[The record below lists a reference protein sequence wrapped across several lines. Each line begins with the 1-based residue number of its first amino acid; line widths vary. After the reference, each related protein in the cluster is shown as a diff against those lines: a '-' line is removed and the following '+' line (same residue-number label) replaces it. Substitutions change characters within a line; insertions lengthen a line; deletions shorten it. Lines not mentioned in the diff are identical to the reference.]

1 MAGITIPLIVTGD
14 AAIDA
19 AVSKLARLDQAINK
33 MAESQKRAT
42 SQSAQPLALEKP
54 RLSRNQTEELLRLNK
69 ELEGVQNKQHFTL
82 ALLLKDLRE
91 YDKEMSKAASNARI
105 EMHGREA
112 GIKAVEKQAKA
123 YQTVTAELA
132 KFNAETFRQTERAKA
147 ALYAKQTPAKAEA
160 DLLRSQAD
168 TRQESRNLKDPA
180 YIANEQ
186 RKIANAATKEAI
198 LLESKLTAEATK
210 LTAAE
215 KASNQALAASNE
227 IRKVNTKAKQDAL
240 TADAREAASL
250 AELNRQIA
258 SSVSSERIA
267 AANKK
272 IINDARVAAATSAE
286 REKAALAALNL
297 QIANSTSPERIAAE
311 RKKLAARTTLD
322 AALAAD
328 REAAALAKL
337 RTELATTDVK
347 ERERIKLL
355 QELARAQAALAA
367 QQGNAGAVKQTVAAK
382 EQARAERELA
392 LLLARKSAAIAPL
405 IAQIKKLREE
415 EDKATRSTQQF
426 SVKLHLARQA
436 AAALRSSLYGLGTSF
451 GMFTSST
458 VLTAASV
465 YAVMSA
471 IRLAVREAIQYEK
484 ALAALGAMSS
494 QATAASS
501 KYAEDLR
508 QLNAAVSEAANST
521 QFSMAETAT
530 AMKQLALAGLDAQQS
545 IEAVPSALA
554 LATIGA
560 MDFAQAAEIATNV
573 MMGMGLTVQ
582 DLPVVVDTLAKAATE
597 SNANVQ
603 ELGNALSYAAP
614 LAASFGVSL
623 GYTTAAMEV
632 LANAGIKGS
641 RAGTGMRRVF
651 ISLFTPTEKITE
663 AVRLFGVTLG
673 KVNEEALGM
682 ESLDAFAG
690 KLIEAGDG
698 AEEAQRMLEEFYVAT
713 AGGSRNLQLLRE
725 AVGVYA
731 LPAMTQ
737 LVRSVGLG
745 KKSIQE
751 LAKGLADVEGSSAQ
765 QMTKMMD
772 NLATVWDEVKASA
785 SVSATKLYDTQ
796 KSGLREML
804 EVVRDIARALGD
816 SEEPAQALVKA
827 VIAVG
832 EAVWTVVKVL
842 LAYKAAVISIG
853 ALTAIWGMAAT
864 AVTAVGSVLGS
875 ILTTLKLISTYGA
888 GSGIM
893 SALALGG
900 GAGLAALLPVIG
912 QILVLVGLVGAGIWA
927 WSEYGDDVVKALE
940 PVSDA
945 ANTLSN
951 VVETARAEMESNYK
965 ALIQGGGLLQL
976 YKDRTDLEL
985 QMIDLVKSDT
995 SEVYRLAKAYEEVQ
1009 GKISDAHKQLKEFS
1023 GSSMTL
1029 YIASLRTNV
1038 GSNKRLEAEQ
1048 EAEVAR
1054 LRGARDSANR
1064 QSEDASRAAYRA
1076 AADALAVTKAQNAA
1090 DAERLEGTIALQ
1102 RVLRLGT
1109 GIEQLRESL
1118 ALMRQVN
1125 EETVGINQAIR
1136 DQEELIERKKGAHT
1150 EADLAELRGLQA
1162 RAKILKEQLESYQAL
1177 IDTSGRG
1184 GALELEKALKVE
1196 EKAAKEMRKE
1206 MELLKGTELDR
1217 ASAALYAAKQARDAA
1232 AEQVHA
1238 TQTRRD
1244 EFVNAERAIR
1254 DELDSTADKLSST
1267 GLEIQ
1272 ARYGAVQGLREI
1284 AIAENLAA
1292 YVAQLKAERALVEAE
1307 EKYQTERSSAAAG
1320 GDKAAAGRDKDANA
1334 EAKLIKSAAELH
1346 EAHLTLIKDLADLK
1360 GGFEDLTEKALA
1372 RGIEF
1377 YEKLTAAG
1385 KKYSETIQVIRH
1397 SGAQL
1402 PGVGPIS
1409 GGYIAP
1415 GQGVGAGSGTGTV
1428 LGAGS
1433 VNIPRRS
1440 QMDQSFVAGLEQFIR
1455 AGKALGHAITVGDTF
1470 RTGAE
1475 QADLFRRKPNLA
1487 APPGSS
1493 RHERGTAADLAF
1505 ADAQSQRWAHESA
1518 AQYGLDFPMAD
1529 RRPGKKYEPWHI
1541 QQAGG
1546 GGSLAE
1552 RNRDLTS
1559 ENKSMLELK
1568 QTVESLT
1575 DAQRAEA
1582 EAAQARFT
1590 IAGHIESRRVLE
1602 IASYQELEKRAGELQ
1617 RAEALLAK
1625 TTGADLPLAVDAAKR
1640 AQEAYSAELERNNQ
1654 LHEAQLMW
1662 EEEGLRYYDLTALT
1676 VERNAK
1682 EIQVLTDKYVDG
1694 SAAMRDFKVAQAEL
1708 NYLLEKGAIDWDQ
1721 YDLAM
1726 SRNKK
1731 TLAAAQGNYEKFF
1744 ADLTYDS
1751 DNFRDI
1757 ATQGF
1762 TDLRDTTADI
1772 FSSIGAD
1779 GKLQLSS
1786 IWEAG
1791 EEGFKKFLGNLRDA
1805 AAKFA
1810 ADKVISSLFDPKSG
1824 LVSGAAGWAMSFI
1837 TSFFATGGAVQA
1849 GLPHGV
1855 YSRPTLFP
1863 MQTPGFHPYAS
1874 GVGLLGEAGPEA
1886 ILPLTRTSGGDLGVR
1901 ATSQQPVVNVTVK
1914 NLPGQSAKTSQ
1925 DDEGNI
1931 TIEILEARLASRVMN
1946 GSSPLPRAMENSY
1959 GLRRT

>member
-54 RLSRNQTEELLRLNK
+54 RFSRNQTEELLRLNK
-69 ELEGVQNKQHFTL
+69 ELEGIQNKQHFTL

-105 EMHGREA
+105 ELHGREA

-123 YQTVTAELA
+123 YQTATAELA
-132 KFNAETFRQTERAKA
+132 KFNAETFKQTERAKA
-147 ALYAKQTPAKAEA
+147 ILYAKQTPAKAEA
-160 DLLRSQAD
+160 DLLRGQAD

-186 RKIANAATKEAI
+186 RKIANAATKDAI
-198 LLESKLTAEATK
+198 LLEAKLTAEATR

-215 KASNQALAASNE
+215 QAGNQALAASNE
-227 IRKVNTKAKQDAL
+227 IRRVSTRAKQDAL
-240 TADAREAASL
+240 TANAREEASL
-250 AELNRQIA
+250 AALNLQIA
-258 SSVSSERIA
+258 NSVSSERIA

-415 EDKATRSTQQF
+415 EDRASTSTKQF
-426 SVKLHLARQA
+426 SLRVHLASQGA
-436 AAALRSSLYGLGTSF
+436 AAMRSAMYGMGASF
-451 GMFTSST
+451 GIFTSATLLVAS
-458 VLTAASV
+458 SV
-465 YAVMSA
+465 YAVTAAFRNAVQSA
-471 IRLAVREAIQYEK
+471 LEYEK
-484 ALAALGAMSS
+484 ALAALGAYSS
-494 QATAASS
+494 RAQHGTQQYT
-501 KYAEDLR
+501 KDLEELDKAIR
-508 QLNAAVSEAANST
+508 QSALGGKFT
-521 QFSMAETAT
+521 TIETAE
-530 AMKQLALAGLDAQQS
+530 AMKQLALAGLTAGEA
-545 IEAVPSALA
+545 IEAVPATLRLA
-554 LATIGA
+554 AIGA
-560 MDFAQAAEIATNV
+560 MDFGRAADIATNI
-573 MMGMGLTVQ
+573 MMGFQLQVK
-582 DLPVVVDTLAKAATE
+582 DLPRIVDVLSKAATE
-597 SNANVQ
+597 SNTDVEQ
-603 ELGNALSYAAP
+603 LGTAMSYAAP
-614 LAASFGVSL
+614 LAESFGVSL
-623 GYTTAAMEV
+623 EYTTAAIEV
-632 LANAGIKGS
+632 LANSGIKAS

-651 ISLFTPTEKITE
+651 LSLFTPTEKIRAE
-663 AVRLFGVTLG
+663 VEKFGVTLG
-673 KVNEEALGM
+673 KLGDV
-682 ESLDAFAG
+682 EGLAEIE
-690 KLIEAGDG
+690 KLPEVFDRVADG
-698 AEEAQRMLEEFYVAT
+698 SVEAQRMLEEFYVAT
-713 AGGSRNLQLLRE
+713 VGGTKNLQLIRN

-731 LPAMTQ
+731 TPAMIQ
-737 LVRSVGLG
+737 LVKSVGLG
-745 KKSIQE
+745 KKSVQE
-751 LAKGLADVEGSSAQ
+751 LAEELKKAYGSSEDQ
-765 QMTKMMD
+765 SKKMLD
-772 NLATVWDEVKASA
+772 NLKDVGNMMKAAGSVIAGNLFDNAEQGVRKFADSLLSAMRALAANKKATDALYESVLAIGKAILTVVGALVAYKTALGAAHVAMWAWSKASA
-785 SVSATKLYDTQ
+785 VYTAIGTAAAWATT
-796 KSGLREML
+796 R
-804 EVVRDIARALGD
+804 
-816 SEEPAQALVKA
+816 VKA
-827 VIAVG
+827 L
-832 EAVWTVVKVL
+832 TVAQTAL
-842 LAYKAAVISIG
+842 SSTSTLNLGLGAAGGTV
-853 ALTAIWGMAAT
+853 AA
-864 AVTAVGSVLGS
+864 A
-875 ILTTLKLISTYGA
+875 
-888 GSGIM
+888 
-893 SALALGG
+893 GG
-900 GAGLAALLPVIG
+900 GALAVASGIGAVAALAAGVYFLYEQFSGIPEAIDKTNKAVDAFSEASGNASEQVKTLFQSNIFEGGLAKMYAELAGIQKELAATNINNTEQIDALGRSYRNLAEAIG
-912 QILVLVGLVGAGIWA
+912 QAETALKEYAKINLGQQLVKDMEG
-927 WSEYGDDVVKALE
+927 
-940 PVSDA
+940 VSDA
-945 ANTLSN
+945 ALLVSKSREELEAAQLALRQAADYRQLQRPSPQAADTSGQQAELAAKERSLELAEALLVTETRRRDITASFQGALLIDDEVTRTEELKWLHIELTEQLKQQEDLLKNMDPARGGVFDQQMLSN
-951 VVETARAEMESNYK
+951 VQVRLTDLRTTLSAINQLVDAQAEKEPAAFDTIMRVRGKALDENEKRMRVLRGTELERKRAALDLANEELAAAKKQLGIKRELDASALSAAASNQTDAAARAELTRRQEEYL
-965 ALIQGGGLLQL
+965 AATVGVTDATERQL
-976 YKDRTDLEL
+976 AA
-985 QMIDLVKSDT
+985 Q
-995 SEVYRLAKAYEEVQ
+995 KAYDSE
-1009 GKISDAHKQLKEFS
+1009 L
-1023 GSSMTL
+1023 GST
-1029 YIASLRTNV
+1029 
-1038 GSNKRLEAEQ
+1038 
-1048 EAEVAR
+1048 
-1054 LRGARDSANR
+1054 
-1064 QSEDASRAAYRA
+1064 
-1076 AADALAVTKAQNAA
+1076 TK
-1090 DAERLEGTIALQ
+1090 
-1102 RVLRLGT
+1102 
-1109 GIEQLRESL
+1109 S
-1118 ALMRQVN
+1118 
-1125 EETVGINQAIR
+1125 
-1136 DQEELIERKKGAHT
+1136 
-1150 EADLAELRGLQA
+1150 
-1162 RAKILKEQLESYQAL
+1162 
-1177 IDTSGRG
+1177 
-1184 GALELEKALKVE
+1184 
-1196 EKAAKEMRKE
+1196 
-1206 MELLKGTELDR
+1206 
-1217 ASAALYAAKQARDAA
+1217 
-1232 AEQVHA
+1232 
-1238 TQTRRD
+1238 
-1244 EFVNAERAIR
+1244 
-1254 DELDSTADKLSST
+1254 LDST
-1267 GLEIQ
+1267 
-1272 ARYGAVQGLREI
+1272 
-1284 AIAENLAA
+1284 
-1292 YVAQLKAERALVEAE
+1292 
-1307 EKYQTERSSAAAG
+1307 
-1320 GDKAAAGRDKDANA
+1320 ANA

-1360 GGFEDLTEKALA
+1360 GGFEDLTEKTLA

-1385 KKYSETIQVIRH
+1385 KKYSATIQVIRH

-1409 GGYIAP
+1409 GGYTAV
-1415 GQGVGAGSGTGTV
+1415 GGGVGAGAGTGTV
-1428 LGAGS
+1428 LGAS
-1433 VNIPRRS
+1433 AVNIPRRS

-1455 AGKALGHAITVGDTF
+1455 AGKALGHAITVGSTF

-1518 AQYGLDFPMAD
+1518 AQYGLDFPMAV

-1617 RAEALLAK
+1617 RAEALLAQ

-1694 SAAMRDFKVAQAEL
+1694 SAAMRDFRVAQAEL

-1824 LVSGAAGWAMSFI
+1824 LVSGGAQLATSFI

-1925 DDEGNI
+1925 DNEGNI